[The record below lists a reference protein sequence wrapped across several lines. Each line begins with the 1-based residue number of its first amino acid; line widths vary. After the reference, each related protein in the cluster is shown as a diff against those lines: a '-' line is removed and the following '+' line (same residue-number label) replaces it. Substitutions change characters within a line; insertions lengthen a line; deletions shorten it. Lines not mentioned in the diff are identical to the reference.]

1 MASKFN
7 KYLSKTIEYL
17 TYLFAFIVPWQ
28 TKLILRSSD
37 SVYSE
42 INFYF
47 SHALMLII
55 FSLFVWLRFREG
67 AWRRVNR
74 LFFFPLGAL
83 GLLIAGSILVA
94 PDKILASY
102 YYFIFLAALSLFFV
116 VRVGTEQHNYEEYVI
131 NRFTLAYS
139 FLAGMLA
146 QALLGIYQFLTQS
159 SFACKYLGLAAHDP
173 IVSGTAVIETMDG
186 RWLRA
191 YGGLDHPNVL
201 GGALAISLILA
212 AYLLIKKKVIN
223 SQAQAWTS
231 VFLFIFYFIALY
243 ALLFSFSRAAW
254 LAFVL
259 GLVVLLIRII
269 RSRDKWAVGRLVA
282 LIIFSVILV
291 FLTSLPFKD
300 LILTR
305 VEVNTRLE
313 QQSVE
318 ERQSQLVEAGELIK
332 SKFITGVGVGNYQE
346 ALAKQDDYK
355 KPLWAYQPV
364 HNVFLLLWAQSGL
377 LSLVAFAIFVVF
389 LLKYGRRDKYSLAI
403 ALALFILAMLDHWLL
418 SLPFGVLFLFLILAL
433 I

>member
-28 TKLILRSSD
+28 TKLILRSSE

-231 VFLFIFYFIALY
+231 GFLFIFYFIALY

-282 LIIFSVILV
+282 PIIFSVILV

-300 LILTR
+300 
-305 VEVNTRLE
+305 
-313 QQSVE
+313 
-318 ERQSQLVEAGELIK
+318 
-332 SKFITGVGVGNYQE
+332 
-346 ALAKQDDYK
+346 
-355 KPLWAYQPV
+355 
-364 HNVFLLLWAQSGL
+364 
-377 LSLVAFAIFVVF
+377 
-389 LLKYGRRDKYSLAI
+389 
-403 ALALFILAMLDHWLL
+403 
-418 SLPFGVLFLFLILAL
+418 
-433 I
+433 